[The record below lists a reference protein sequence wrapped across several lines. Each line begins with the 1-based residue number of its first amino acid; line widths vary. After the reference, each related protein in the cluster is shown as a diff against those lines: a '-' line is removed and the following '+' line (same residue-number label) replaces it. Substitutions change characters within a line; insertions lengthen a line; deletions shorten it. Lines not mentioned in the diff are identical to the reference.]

1 MNSERWAQIKEI
13 FQAAIDLPQSERL
26 EYVRAACAGDDELRR
41 EVESLLKSE
50 ATTDAFLGVAAEYV
64 PGALS
69 DDERPDANIGR
80 RIGPYQ
86 IVREIGAG
94 GMGAVY
100 LAERVDEFRR
110 KAALKLLGP
119 AMDSRM
125 VVARF
130 RHERQILAGLE
141 HPNIARL
148 LDGGAT
154 DDGRPY
160 FVMEYVEGVPV
171 DIYCNRHELS
181 VTERLRLFRQVCAA
195 VQYAHQNLVVHR
207 DIKPGNILVDN
218 DGIPKLLDFGIAKLI
233 GPQEVP
239 LETAARTQAGMRLM
253 TPEYASPEQVRGLPI
268 TTATDV
274 YSLGVVLYQMLAG
287 RLPYEFPTHSL
298 FDVERVVCESEPP
311 PPSSVEGGARSKNQS
326 KRLSGDVDI
335 IVLKA
340 LEKDP
345 KRRYGSV
352 EQFSDDIRRHLESQ
366 PIAARRPTL
375 MYRTG
380 KFVRRNRTAVIAA
393 ALVLV
398 MLTGG
403 LIATGW
409 EAHVARQ
416 ERARAERR
424 FNDVRHLAESF
435 LFEFDAKIENLPGST
450 PARNLLVKQALTLL
464 GSLTQ
469 EARGDVSLE
478 RELAEA
484 YERVGQV
491 QGNPFSKNLG
501 DTAGAISSYQQ
512 SLRLAQDMVQRDP
525 KDVEARSLLA
535 RAHRALGDLL
545 PLRSDMA
552 GAVSHYREGVSQLE
566 AVGAATSPDLKLR
579 AALSSCYEGLG
590 DILGHSGVPNFGDL
604 KAARQAYEKG
614 LEIDEGVV
622 REHPQDVRAR
632 AGVADLQAKI
642 GDVQMDQG
650 DAAGALRTYQSA
662 APVFDN
668 LSAADPVNTD
678 LRRKVGWIHRKLGQ
692 AYEATGQT
700 EAARAEFGLG
710 GDRGRSPNTSNIET
724 ARQAMLADP
733 TNIQAR
739 MDYAVAVRNQGG
751 REENAGHQQA
761 ALADYRQVLDLLR
774 PMYAA
779 DPDNSLVRDRYA
791 DTLMMVGGALGELHK
806 ESEARQLYGEGLSI
820 EKKFADRPDATP
832 DDLESYDEGLMD
844 APVEE
849 LRNPAAAIAYARR
862 AVEATKGEAWF
873 FLDRLAVAYSKAGDY
888 ANAVAFDEKAISL
901 MGPSANRST
910 LEERLR
916 RFQAAGKKQR
926 P

>member
-1 MNSERWAQIKEI
+1 
-13 FQAAIDLPQSERL
+13 
-26 EYVRAACAGDDELRR
+26 
-41 EVESLLKSE
+41 
-50 ATTDAFLGVAAEYV
+50 
-64 PGALS
+64 
-69 DDERPDANIGR
+69 
-80 RIGPYQ
+80 
-86 IVREIGAG
+86 
-94 GMGAVY
+94 
-100 LAERVDEFRR
+100 
-110 KAALKLLGP
+110 
-119 AMDSRM
+119 
-125 VVARF
+125 
-130 RHERQILAGLE
+130 
-141 HPNIARL
+141 
-148 LDGGAT
+148 
-154 DDGRPY
+154 
-160 FVMEYVEGVPV
+160 MEYVEGVPV
-171 DIYCNRHELS
+171 DIYCDRHGLS
-181 VTERLRLFRQVCAA
+181 VTGRLKLFRQVCAA

-218 DGIPKLLDFGIAKLI
+218 EGIPKLLDFGIAKLI
-233 GPQEVP
+233 GPQETP
-239 LETAARTQAGMRLM
+239 LETAAQTQAGMRLM

-274 YSLGVVLYQMLAG
+274 YSLGVVLYQILAG
-287 RLPYEFPTHSL
+287 RLPYEFPTRSL

-311 PPSSVEGGARSKNQS
+311 PPSSVDRGVQS

-380 KFVRRNRTAVIAA
+380 KFVRRNRTAVLAG

-424 FNDVRHLAESF
+424 FNDVRRLAESF
-435 LFEFDAKIENLPGST
+435 LFQFDAQIENLPGST

-464 GSLTQ
+464 GSLAQ

-512 SLRLAQDMVQRDP
+512 ALRLAQDMVQRDP
-525 KDVEARSLLA
+525 KDIEARSLLA
-535 RAHRALGDLL
+535 GAHRALGDLL

-552 GAVSHYREGVSQLE
+552 GAVSHYREGVAQLE
-566 AVGAATSPDLKLR
+566 AVGAATSSDLKLR

-590 DILGHSGVPNFGDL
+590 DILGHSGVPNLGDL
-604 KAARQAYEKG
+604 KGARQAYEKG
-614 LEIDEGVV
+614 LDIDEGIV

-668 LSAADPVNTD
+668 LSAADSLNTD
-678 LRRKVGWIHRKLGQ
+678 LRRKVGWIHRKLGE
-692 AYEATGQT
+692 AYQATGQT
-700 EAARAEFGLG
+700 GAALAEFGRGAGRGPNGPGTTNIEAARL
-710 GDRGRSPNTSNIET
+710 
-724 ARQAMLADP
+724 AMLADP

-739 MDYAVAVRNQGG
+739 MDYAVAVRNQAG
-751 REENAGHQQA
+751 REDNAGHKQA
-761 ALADYRQVLDLLR
+761 ALVDYRQVLDLLR
-774 PMYAA
+774 PLYAA
-779 DPDNSLVRDRYA
+779 DPDNSLVRGRYA
-791 DTLMMVGGALGELHK
+791 DTLMMVGGLLGELHQ
-806 ESEARQLYGEGLSI
+806 ESEARQLYSEGLSI

-832 DDLESYDEGLMD
+832 DDLESYAEGLMD
-844 APVEE
+844 VPVEE
-849 LRNPAAAIAYARR
+849 LGNPAAAIAYARR
-862 AVEATKGEAWF
+862 AVEATRGEAWF
-873 FLDRLAVAYSKAGDY
+873 FLDRLAVAYSKAADY
-888 ANAVAFDEKAISL
+888 ANAVAFDEKALSL
-901 MGPSANRST
+901 MGPSENRNT
-910 LEERLR
+910 LEERLK
-916 RFQAAGKKQR
+916 RFRAVGKKQR

>member
-1 MNSERWAQIKEI
+1 MNSERWAQVKEI
-13 FQAAIDLPQSERL
+13 FQAALDLPQSERL
-26 EYVRAACAGDDELRR
+26 EYVRAACAGDEELRR

-50 ATTDAFLGVAAEYV
+50 ATTDDFMGVAVEYA
-64 PGALS
+64 PGAFK
-69 DDERPDANIGR
+69 DDEPPDANIGR

-110 KAALKLLGP
+110 KVALKLLGP

-160 FVMEYVEGVPV
+160 FVMEYVEGVPI
-171 DIYCNRHELS
+171 DIYCDRHGLA
-181 VTERLRLFRQVCAA
+181 VPDCLRLFRQVCAA

-218 DGIPKLLDFGIAKLI
+218 EGIPKLLDFGIAKLM
-233 GPQEVP
+233 GPQEIP
-239 LETAARTQAGMRLM
+239 LETAAQTQAGMRLM

-274 YSLGVVLYQMLAG
+274 YSLGVVLYQILAG
-287 RLPYEFPTHSL
+287 RLPYEFPTRSL

-311 PPSSVEGGARSKNQS
+311 PPSSVDGGARSKNQS

-345 KRRYGSV
+345 KRRYASV

-380 KFVRRNRTAVIAA
+380 KFVRRNRTAVLAGV
-393 ALVLV
+393 LVLV

-424 FNDVRHLAESF
+424 FNDVRRLAESF
-435 LFEFDAKIENLPGST
+435 LFEFDAQIENLPGST
-450 PARNLLVKQALTLL
+450 PARSLLVKQALTLL
-464 GSLTQ
+464 GSLAQ

-484 YERVGQV
+484 YLRVGQV
-491 QGNPFSKNLG
+491 QGDPFSKNVG
-501 DTAGAISSYQQ
+501 DTAGAIASYQEA
-512 SLRLAQDMVQRDP
+512 LRLAQDLVQHDP
-525 KDVEARSLLA
+525 KDSEARTYLA
-535 RAHRALGDLL
+535 HAHRALGDVLVSRPDL
-545 PLRSDMA
+545 A
-552 GAVSHYREGVSQLE
+552 IVVSHYREGISQLE
-566 AVGAATSPDLKLR
+566 AVGGATSPDLKLR
-579 AALSSCYEGLG
+579 TELSVCYEALG
-590 DILGHSGVPNFGDL
+590 DVLGHSGVPNLGDQ
-604 KAARQAYEKG
+604 KGARQAYEKG
-614 LEIDEGVV
+614 LDIDQGIL
-622 REHPQDVRAR
+622 REQPQDVRAR
-632 AGVADLQAKI
+632 RGVAVFQMKI
-642 GDVQMDQG
+642 GNVQMDQG
-650 DAAGALRTYQSA
+650 DAAAALRSYQSA
-662 APVFDN
+662 AVLFDS
-668 LSAADPVNTD
+668 LSAADPLNTSM
-678 LRRKVGWIHRKLGQ
+678 RRNVGSIHTKLGQ
-692 AYEATGQT
+692 AYEAAGQT
-700 EAARAEFGLG
+700 EAALAEYAG
-710 GDRGRSPNTSNIET
+710 GVERV
-724 ARQAMLADP
+724 RQAMLADP
-733 TNIQAR
+733 TNVQAR
-739 MDYAVAVRNQGG
+739 VDYASAVKNRAEREYKAG
-751 REENAGHQQA
+751 RTKA
-761 ALADYRQVLDLLR
+761 ALAGYRQALDLLR
-774 PMYAA
+774 SLHVAE
-779 DPDNSLVRDRYA
+779 PDNSMVRDRYA
-791 DTLMMVGGALGELHK
+791 YMLLMVGEALGDLHQ
-806 ESEARQLYGEGLSI
+806 ESEARQFYDEGLSI
-820 EKKFADRPDATP
+820 EKKAADRPDATP
-832 DDLESYDEGLMD
+832 DDLEGYAEALMD
-844 APVEE
+844 APVKE
-849 LRNPAAAIAYARR
+849 LLNPAAAVAYARR

-873 FLDRLAVAYSKAGDY
+873 FLDRLAMAYSRAGDY
-888 ANAVAFDEKAISL
+888 ANAVTFEEKALSL
-901 MGPSANRST
+901 MGPSANRTT
-910 LEERLR
+910 LEERLA
-916 RFQAAGKKQR
+916 RFQAARKKQR